1 MLMLKPARIV
11 LPLLAL
17 LHLGPVAAEGPPTLG
32 ERIAQQGTSKGVAP
46 CMTCHGPDGGGMAPT
61 AYPRIAGL
69 DRGYLTKQIQDFRAG
84 RRNNPIMMPMAANL
98 TEEEVAAVSAYYA
111 ALPVH
116 PPPAQAPAD
125 AADKAASDLVQ
136 WGDWTERGLPGC
148 AQCHGPKGNGIGSSF
163 PGLAAQQG
171 SYIKA
176 QLQAWRSGARAND
189 PLGLMKAVAD
199 RLTDDEIESVSRY
212 YAAQTGGPPTPARN
226 AGLPPPAPDELAG
239 ARVQK
244 GEVADHGP
252 PPAGRDRDQAGYF
265 RSPSRDAFPPGPF
278 GDAVRRGEAIF
289 RATNTNPLSAKYVGN
304 EQVCGNCHIDAG
316 RLAGSAPLWAAW
328 VSYPAYRSKTKRV
341 DTFVERI
348 QGCFKY
354 SMNAQDSPAGGPPA
368 SDSDTIVSLAAYS
381 FWLAKGA
388 PTGDET
394 MPGRGYPRL
403 LETAQGFDAERGQGV
418 YAARCA
424 LCHGEDGS
432 GVVNAE
438 TGTLFPPLWGP
449 GSYNWGAG
457 MHVVDTAAGFIKHN
471 MPLGLGDSL
480 TDQEAWDLAAY
491 VDSHERPQDPR
502 FTGDLKETA
511 EKFHQGKFDL
521 YGKVKGPTGALLGE
535 EPAQPAPARAGD

>member
-1 MLMLKPARIV
+1 MLKAVRIV
-11 LPLLAL
+11 VSLFAL
-17 LHLGPVAAEGPPTLG
+17 LQLGPVLAEDSKALG

-69 DRGYLTKQIQDFRAG
+69 DRGYLAKQIQEFRGG
-84 RRNNPIMMPMAANL
+84 RRDNPIMTAMAMGL
-98 TEEEVAAVSAYYA
+98 TEDEVAAVSDYYA
-111 ALPVH
+111 ALPV
-116 PPPAQAPAD
+116 PLPAAQAPGD
-125 AADKAASDLVQ
+125 AAVKEASDLVQ
-136 WGDWTERGLPGC
+136 WGDWTGRGLPAC
-148 AQCHGPKGNGIGSSF
+148 AQCHGPAGNGIGSSF

-176 QLQAWRSGARAND
+176 QLLAWRSGARAND

-199 RLTDDEIESVSRY
+199 RLTENEIEAVSAY
-212 YAAQTGGPPTPARN
+212 YAAQPGGPPIPARN
-226 AGLPPPAPDELAG
+226 AGVPPPTPDELAG

-244 GEVADHGP
+244 GEVPDHGA
-252 PPAGRDRDQAGYF
+252 PPAGRDKDQAGYF
-265 RSPSRDAFPPGPF
+265 RSPSRDALPPGPF
-278 GDAVRRGEAIF
+278 GDAVRQGEAIF
-289 RATNTNPLSAKYVGN
+289 RGTNTHPLSAKYVGN

-328 VSYPAYRSKTKRV
+328 VAYPAYRSKTKQV

-354 SMNAQDSPAGGPPA
+354 SMDAQDSAAGGAPA
-368 SDSDTIVSLAAYS
+368 ADSDTIVSLAAYS

-403 LETAQGFDAERGQGV
+403 AETAQGFDAKRGQGV
-418 YAARCA
+418 YVARCA

-432 GVVNAE
+432 GVVSAE
-438 TGTLFPPLWGP
+438 AGTLFPPLWGP
-449 GSYNWGAG
+449 GAYNWGAG

-480 TDQEAWDLAAY
+480 SDQQAWDVAAY
-491 VDSHERPQDPR
+491 INSHERPQDPR
-502 FTGDLKETA
+502 FTGNLKETA
-511 EKFHQGKFDL
+511 EKFHQGKFSL

-535 EPAQPAPARAGD
+535 NPPRPPAAQAGN